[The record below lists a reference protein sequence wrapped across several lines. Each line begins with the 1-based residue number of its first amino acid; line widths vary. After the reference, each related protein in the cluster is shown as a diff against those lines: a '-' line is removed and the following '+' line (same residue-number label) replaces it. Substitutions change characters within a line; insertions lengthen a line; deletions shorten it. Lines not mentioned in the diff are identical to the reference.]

1 MTDCA
6 IVAAGDSDASGDADC
21 AGVALGSAAMAL
33 THANAIVTK
42 NTRVAF
48 INYDYIDALHGN
60 AKIKGKV
67 TRLRSEPDWH

>member
-1 MTDCA
+1 
-6 IVAAGDSDASGDADC
+6 
-21 AGVALGSAAMAL
+21 MAL